1 MKPTTSDRV
10 PSQVFVK
17 NGDHKYLFVVVVD
30 PSIFVLSFTRFLVI
44 STRPATASNLFLCV
58 NIVFVWIKCCIMC
71 ILERQWFDFGSQV
84 LYMYNKKV
92 KENAVL
98 WYSKVDQ
105 FRLGS
110 FVIHSL

>member
-44 STRPATASNLFLCV
+44 STRSATASNLFLCV

-71 ILERQWFDFGSQV
+71 ILGSQV